1 MRNPRN
7 EKLPANQ
14 FGRGVYVE
22 GARMEHASLEEYG
35 SGIESPETL
44 HLSPDGGRIR
54 GGWRRV
60 HLSPGAIMALET
72 RREILDDKNES
83 RRLSDAASKRTRD
96 SCCLSF

>member
-14 FGRGVYVE
+14 SGRGVHV
-22 GARMEHASLEEYG
+22 GRARMEHALEKYGSRIESLETPYI
-35 SGIESPETL
+35 ST
-44 HLSPDGGRIR
+44 DGGQIR
-54 GGWRRV
+54 RGRRRV
-60 HLSPGAIMALET
+60 HLSPGAFLALET
-72 RREILDDKNES
+72 RCKILNDKNES